1 MTYFKHLCAEGFG
14 IFGLNCIF
22 FESFYEFVNAVKL
35 QAGAEEARKNLSQ
48 FNYFGYFFFIYFF
61 AAEIFLHQALAAK
74 CHVLRHSFLVAEI
87 NKFAVKL
94 GIKVFDYLLAA
105 LSCEVHF
112 SHKNKC
118 RNVVELQKLP

>member
-1 MTYFKHLCAEGFG
+1 MTYFKNLCAEDFG

-48 FNYFGYFFFIYFF
+48 FNCFGYFFFIYFL

-74 CHVLRHSFLVAEI
+74 SHVLRHGFLVAEI

-94 GIKVFDYLLAA
+94 
-105 LSCEVHF
+105 
-112 SHKNKC
+112 
-118 RNVVELQKLP
+118 